1 MKGTFSRI
9 SPAAFS
15 ERTGIPDAWFV
26 ISWRWMP
33 EKSDRRRQHGKWYR
47 IKSTNSTV
55 YRVLRFST
63 HLPGSESQEVGDIVL
78 DWPGWLELNGFAENV
93 DDSLELKIE
102 PASWWVYPKCALAH
116 PDPTHRLA
124 AELALVSVAL
134 GAISLVLGVVALCS

>member
-1 MKGTFSRI
+1 M
-9 SPAAFS
+9 
-15 ERTGIPDAWFV
+15 
-26 ISWRWMP
+26 
-33 EKSDRRRQHGKWYR
+33 
-47 IKSTNSTV
+47 
-55 YRVLRFST
+55 
-63 HLPGSESQEVGDIVL
+63 L